1 MRSWGS
7 SFSIVSDYRL
17 DNGATGVRSPTETK
31 HFSSSL
37 CIQTN
42 SEAHPASYPMGTGYP
57 LPGGKTRPGRDAD
70 HAPHLVQRSRMSR
83 SYISSLLCRLHG
95 SNGIV
100 SALFIWLVD
109 VIVFPL
115 FRYLPPPAG
124 RVLHLANF
132 HFRVPV
138 LTSPPQ
144 HRLTSSSTGP
154 FLLVGQCDD
163 RAETERPAF
172 FCIFVGGSKT
182 WNLETHS
189 VYDEPG

>member
-31 HFSSSL
+31 NFSSSL

-57 LPGGKTRPGRDAD
+57 LPGCKTRPGRDAD

-95 SNGIV
+95 SSGIA

-115 FRYLPPPAG
+115 FRHLRKLPLQSPFPD
-124 RVLHLANF
+124 
-132 HFRVPV
+132 
-138 LTSPPQ
+138 LTAPTPTNQ
-144 HRLTSSSTGP
+144 LLNRTS
-154 FLLVGQCDD
+154 
-163 RAETERPAF
+163 
-172 FCIFVGGSKT
+172 FVSGT
-182 WNLETHS
+182 
-189 VYDEPG
+189 V